1 MTITDAVIVA
11 SIAAVPTT
19 IVGVATLITS
29 IRAKKS
35 TEEKLGVVHELVNSR
50 LTAALN
56 KIDLLEAKL
65 QTLTGH
71 APTGEPPPD
80 ASMDKPTDLIPRR
93 NDPQKPES
101 GERHD

>member
-11 SIAAVPTT
+11 AIAAVPTT

-29 IRAKKS
+29 IKAKKS
-35 TEEKLGVVHELVNSR
+35 TEKKLDVVHELVNSR

-56 KIDLLEAKL
+56 KIDVLEAKL
-65 QTLTGH
+65 QNITGKP
-71 APTGEPPPD
+71 PTGEPPPD
-80 ASMDKPTDLIPRR
+80 ASMKKPTDLIPRR
-93 NDPQKPES
+93 DVPQKPES